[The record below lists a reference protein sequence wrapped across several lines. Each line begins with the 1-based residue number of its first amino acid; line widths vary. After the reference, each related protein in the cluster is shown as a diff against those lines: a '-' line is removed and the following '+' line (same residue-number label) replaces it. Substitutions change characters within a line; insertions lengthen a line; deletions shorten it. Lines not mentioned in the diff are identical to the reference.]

1 MCQFFLS
8 VYHFIFNNRKVK
20 DLDKFTYK
28 ILLLVIDA
36 HDEKIYKKAKIFFN
50 HLLKKLKKKEFKNI
64 FKEIIEN

>member
-36 HDEKIYKKAKIFFN
+36 HDEKIYKKAKSFSN